1 MIEWQTVLALVS
13 ALLIFVGLNLGAMQW
28 MLSRHDQVRTENAEA
43 ISKNREYVGT
53 LETKLLELRAELPME
68 YVRREDW
75 IRISNTLE
83 AKLDAM
89 RAEMREE
96 QQRLRGEVMGKI
108 SELSLAASA

>member
-1 MIEWQTVLALVS
+1 MIESQTAIALIS
-13 ALLIFVGLNLGAMQW
+13 AMLVFVGLNLGAMQW
-28 MLSRHDQVRTENAEA
+28 LLNRHDAVRNANA
-43 ISKNREYVGT
+43 AALGKNRDYIAT
-53 LETKLLELRAELPME
+53 LETRLLELRAELPME

-108 SELSLAASA
+108 DELARAAG

>member
-1 MIEWQTVLALVS
+1 VVEWQTVIALVS
-13 ALLIFVGLNLGAMQW
+13 AMLVFMGLNLGAMQW
-28 MLSRHDQVRTENAEA
+28 MLNRHDAARGEA
-43 ISKNREYVGT
+43 AAAIGKNRDYIAL

-89 RAEMREE
+89 RAELREE
-96 QQRLRGEVMGKI
+96 QQRLRGELTGKI
-108 SELSLAASA
+108 DELSRAAN

>member
-1 MIEWQTVLALVS
+1 VVEWPVVIALIS
-13 ALLIFVGLNLGAMQW
+13 ALLVFLGLNLGAMQW
-28 MLSRHDQVRTENAEA
+28 LLSRHDAVRNESAEA
-43 ISKNREYVGT
+43 ISKNRDYLAT
-53 LETKLLELRAELPME
+53 LETKLLELRAELPTE

-108 SELSLAASA
+108 DELARTAS

>member
-1 MIEWQTVLALVS
+1 MVEWQVVIALIS
-13 ALLIFVGLNLGAMQW
+13 ALLVFVGLNLGAMQW
-28 MLSRHDQVRTENAEA
+28 LLGRHDAVRSENADA
-43 ISKNREYVGT
+43 IDRNRDYVAT

-108 SELSLAASA
+108 GELTRATS

>member
-1 MIEWQTVLALVS
+1 MVEWQIVIALIS
-13 ALLIFVGLNLGAMQW
+13 ALLVFMGLNLGAMQW
-28 MLSRHDQVRTENAEA
+28 LLSRHEATRDENTAA
-43 ISKNREYVGT
+43 IGKNRDYVAA
-53 LETKLLELRAELPME
+53 LETKLLELRGELPME

-96 QQRLRGEVMGKI
+96 QQRLRAEVMSKI
-108 SELSLAASA
+108 DELTRPSG

>member
-1 MIEWQTVLALVS
+1 MIESQTAIALISTMLV
-13 ALLIFVGLNLGAMQW
+13 FVGLNLGAMQW
-28 MLSRHDQVRTENAEA
+28 LLSRHDAMRNENAEA
-43 ISKNREYVGT
+43 LNKNRDYVAT
-53 LETKLLELRAELPME
+53 LETRLLELRAELPTE

-108 SELSLAASA
+108 DELARAAG